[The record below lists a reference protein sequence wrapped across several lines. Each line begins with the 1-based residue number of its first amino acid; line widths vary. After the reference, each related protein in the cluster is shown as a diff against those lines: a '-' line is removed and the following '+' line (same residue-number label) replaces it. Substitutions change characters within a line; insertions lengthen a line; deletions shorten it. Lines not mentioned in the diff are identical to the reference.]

1 MYQQELGLL
10 CDVASIIEQMKALS
24 RSRGMSTEALADAH
38 VSEMENLKKEH
49 TAEMETVKRHHAE
62 EVIGLARKHA
72 VSIPAAELRSVTE
85 EATDGIEEVAKGTW
99 AFKDSREVLRET
111 PGTLA
116 QACSA

>member
-1 MYQQELGLL
+1 VYQQELGLL

-62 EVIGLARKHA
+62 VIGLARKHA

>member
-24 RSRGMSTEALADAH
+24 RSRGASTEVLADAH
-38 VSEMENLKKEH
+38 VSEMQTLKKEH

-62 EVIGLARKHA
+62 VIGLARKHA
-72 VSIPAAELRSVTE
+72 VSIPAAVFKSVTDD
-85 EATDGIEEVAKGTW
+85 AIDGIEEVAKGTW
-99 AFKDSREVLRET
+99 AFKDSREVLTET